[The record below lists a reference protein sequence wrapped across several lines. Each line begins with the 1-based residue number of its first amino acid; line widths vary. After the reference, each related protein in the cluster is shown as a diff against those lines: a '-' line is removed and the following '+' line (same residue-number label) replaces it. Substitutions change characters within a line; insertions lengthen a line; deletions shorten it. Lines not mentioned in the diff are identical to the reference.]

1 MKEKT
6 TKFYSLVGKGQVW
19 KESRVLAQ
27 GKREVEVGT
36 LMLANDK
43 NNVIYHKVL
52 SFLVF
57 KLQVWSMCHIV
68 LGQTN
73 NF

>member
-6 TKFYSLVGKGQVW
+6 TKFYSLVGKVW

-27 GKREVEVGT
+27 GKREVEVST

-57 KLQVWSMCHIV
+57 KLQVGSMCHIV